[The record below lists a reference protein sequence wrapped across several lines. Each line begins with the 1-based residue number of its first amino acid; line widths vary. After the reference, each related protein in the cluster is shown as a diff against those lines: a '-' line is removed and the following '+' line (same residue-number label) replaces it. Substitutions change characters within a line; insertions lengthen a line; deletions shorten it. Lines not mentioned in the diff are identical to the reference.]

1 MQRRQVS
8 HGGADAQ
15 LNEAV
20 ETGASD
26 ILAGDGGVAFIRFQR
41 DQLPPASARA
51 SQMVL

>member
-15 LNEAV
+15 LNQAV

-41 DQLPPASARA
+41 DQFATRR
-51 SQMVL
+51 